1 MHDGITATLHI
12 PRANGSGDDPLLK
25 EAIRFVRETRR
36 ASISAIQRKLK
47 IGYNR
52 AARLVEEME
61 LLNIVGPMK
70 GDGSREVLS

>member
-1 MHDGITATLHI
+1 
-12 PRANGSGDDPLLK
+12 NGPGDDPLLK

-61 LLNIVGPMK
+61 LLDIVGPMQ